1 MTHLCPRGKP
11 QGDLDKVTLNVDE
24 QCINFQFFPTMQDS
38 EAGSHEHVKRK
49 QEEMDDDDH
58 HEETK
63 VRCPCPICGAM
74 VLEEDINAHLDGCLN
89 RSAVLKLVRE
99 EGKRDVA
106 SGPPIKFRAAPSQ
119 PRKRR
124 R

>member
-1 MTHLCPRGKP
+1 
-11 QGDLDKVTLNVDE
+11 
-24 QCINFQFFPTMQDS
+24 MQDS
-38 EAGSHEHVKRK
+38 ETEHDHSKRK
-49 QEEMDDDDH
+49 QEEMNEDDH
-58 HEETK
+58 PEETK

-89 RSAVLKLVRE
+89 RSAVLQLVRE
-99 EGKRDVA
+99 EDKRDA
-106 SGPPIKFRAAPSQ
+106 GTGLPMKLKAPSQ